1 MYSTDVVSTI
11 VNRLLGL
18 YTAERK
24 DDDDDDDLSLKSP
37 RKVIE

>member
-24 DDDDDDDLSLKSP
+24 DDDDDDLSFKSP
-37 RKVIE
+37 RRVIE